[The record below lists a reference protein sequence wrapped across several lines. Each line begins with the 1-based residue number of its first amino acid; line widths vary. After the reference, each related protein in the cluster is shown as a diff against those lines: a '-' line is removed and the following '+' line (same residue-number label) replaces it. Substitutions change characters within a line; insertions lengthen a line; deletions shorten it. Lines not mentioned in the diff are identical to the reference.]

1 MKEKVPFYQEKKKK
15 NPFVKA
21 TSTGG
26 ATLWRPDFEHKG
38 RRQTKI
44 CHT

>member
-1 MKEKVPFYQEKKKK
+1 MKEEVPFYQEKKK
-15 NPFVKA
+15 NPSVKA

-26 ATLWRPDFEHKG
+26 ATRWRPDFEHKG

>member
-1 MKEKVPFYQEKKKK
+1 MKEEVPFYQEKIK
-15 NPFVKA
+15 NPSVKA

-26 ATLWRPDFEHKG
+26 ATRWRPDFEHKG